1 MDSNGDGSGLTY
13 WTIALIMA
21 ATLFLVYVIKRFRG
35 CRKRANERH
44 AAEAARDARFHALA
58 LMPRNQ
64 VDRLNDRLEELDIN
78 ITNNARRHLGMPL
91 TSRPTPRRDVRGGK
105 IHSNTES
112 STAGPGKKTPCPSF
126 RNSPPEATPR
136 FISVYTLPSQIPTS
150 KLRVYLL
157 IILLK

>member
-21 ATLFLVYVIKRFRG
+21 ATLFLVYVIKRFRA

-78 ITNNARRHLGMPL
+78 INERQAPPQEAP
-91 TSRPTPRRDVRGGK
+91 RPRGQPPAETPK
-105 IHSNTES
+105 ALS
-112 STAGPGKKTPCPSF
+112 SPRTRPDQKTPAAPNFNHANAVTPHLQPVSF
-126 RNSPPEATPR
+126 K
-136 FISVYTLPSQIPTS
+136 FIASSLPSINN
-150 KLRVYLL
+150 VYFP
-157 IILLK
+157 

>member
-21 ATLFLVYVIKRFRG
+21 ATLFLVYVIKRFRA

-44 AAEAARDARFHALA
+44 AAETARDARFHALA

-78 ITNNARRHLGMPL
+78 INERQAPPREANDVEANAP
-91 TSRPTPRRDVRGGK
+91 PRRQR
-105 IHSNTES
+105 
-112 STAGPGKKTPCPSF
+112 
-126 RNSPPEATPR
+126 R
-136 FISVYTLPSQIPTS
+136 
-150 KLRVYLL
+150 
-157 IILLK
+157 